1 MKSGSALKGHP
12 TPKTIGAFEKVSFP
26 DFDLINVVA
35 KVDTGATSGAIHA
48 TNIRQVKLSTGE
60 KAVKFKPY
68 GDRAEVKVSS
78 FSLKEIRSSNG
89 LSDMRYVVPTTIVIK
104 GVQYPIEVSLSDRSA
119 MKKGVLI
126 GRKFLR
132 KHGFIVDVK
141 RGTKYRGEVKS

>member
-1 MKSGSALKGHP
+1 MKQVIGS
-12 TPKTIGAFEKVSFP
+12 FEKVSFP